1 MGAWHCLK
9 DQNMSKTFMV
19 IFRLMLDIDTF
30 MSLLRTSEK
39 SLIAQLML
47 DLLEFNFCLK
57 EVESRLDTNDR
68 YTSCIYF
75 RILVFNLILAI
86 MDEYGFE
93 IIQNFSEVLSLIKSI
108 ILSEDSEV
116 VPLGLTLL
124 AAILGNGK
132 LSKLMIR
139 CDGAINRKHG

>member
-1 MGAWHCLK
+1 
-9 DQNMSKTFMV
+9 
-19 IFRLMLDIDTF
+19 MLDIDTF
-30 MSLLRTSEK
+30 MSLLRKSEK